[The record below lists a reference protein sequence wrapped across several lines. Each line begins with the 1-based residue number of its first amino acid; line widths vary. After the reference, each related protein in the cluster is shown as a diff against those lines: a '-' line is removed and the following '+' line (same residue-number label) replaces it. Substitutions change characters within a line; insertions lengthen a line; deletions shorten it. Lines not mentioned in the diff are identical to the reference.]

1 MSRIGKK
8 PIPIPDGV
16 KVAVDGRT
24 VKVEGPQGKLAWTP
38 RAEITV
44 AVDTAAKTV
53 VLTRRDDERLTR
65 SLHGLSRTLI
75 ANMLEGCAKG
85 YSKSLEL
92 YGVGYSVAVQGQKF
106 TLNCGFSHPVVFDL
120 PAGLTVQVTTPQ
132 ARGDTEPARFTV
144 RGADKQ
150 LVGEI
155 AARIRKARPPEPY
168 KGKGV
173 RYVGEHVRRKVGKA
187 FAGAGTAT

>member
-16 KVAVDGRT
+16 KIAVDGRT

-38 RAEITV
+38 RDEITV
-44 AVDTAAKTV
+44 KVDSAAKAV
-53 VLTRRDDERLTR
+53 VVTRCDDERLTR

-92 YGVGYSVAVQGQKF
+92 YGVGYSVALVAQKF
-106 TLNCGFSHPVVFDL
+106 TLNCGFSHPVLFDL
-120 PAGLTVQVTTPQ
+120 PAGLTIQVTTPQ
-132 ARGDTEPARFTV
+132 ARGDSEPARFTV

-150 LVGEI
+150 MVGEI
-155 AARIRKARPPEPY
+155 SARIRKARPPEPY

-173 RYVGEHVRRKVGKA
+173 RYVGERVRRKVGKA
-187 FAGAGTAT
+187 FAGAGGAT